1 MKMPQS
7 PPPDKGLSEDM
18 ISLENLN
25 LAVKFNSEYLHWDEI
40 RRRDTGK
47 AEPADIWKLIKIVR
61 SLNRE
66 HHDFNGILVSYSNI
80 PEFQRFTHEFDI
92 RSTLNF
98 ISKDKMDDHKK
109 VMYSISS
116 IMEES
121 IASSQMEGANTT
133 IDVAKKMLRD
143 KRSPKN
149 KAERMIYNNYA
160 AMELIKKNK
169 DEKLTVDLITD
180 IHKVITHGTLDD
192 ENDEGVFRKNND
204 IIVSDPLAGDIY
216 HRPVDFEKV
225 EKCIGSLCKYVN
237 NESFVPPL
245 IKASIIHF
253 MIAYIHPFIDG
264 NGRLARSLFYWYLIK
279 KGYPLA
285 EFLAISKSIKAHRG
299 SYDLAYLHSE
309 TDDNDMTYFIKF
321 NLKCVEESLNIF
333 LKYLDRKVKEQKEFE
348 KNILSDE
355 DMNIRQKMILQDA
368 MKDGNAFSVYE
379 VQSKYQTAY
388 QTARTDVLGLIEKG
402 MVKEFGRDGNKK
414 LYIFSGKK

>member
-1 MKMPQS
+1 MS
-7 PPPDKGLSEDM
+7 
-18 ISLENLN
+18 IENLKI
-25 LAVKFNSEYLHWDEI
+25 ASKFNSEYLHWDEV

-47 AEPADIWKLIKIVR
+47 AKPEDIWKLIRIVR
-61 SLNRE
+61 SANRV
-66 HHDFNGILVSYSNI
+66 HHVFNGILVSYSNI

-92 RSTLNF
+92 RATLNF
-98 ISKDKMDDHKK
+98 LSKDKMDDHKK

-160 AMELIKKNK
+160 AMELIKKRK
-169 DEKLTVDLITD
+169 DEKLSVSLIQD
-180 IHKVITHGTLDD
+180 IHRVITRGTLDD
-192 ENDEGVFRKNND
+192 YNDEGIFRKNND
-204 IIVSDPLAGDIY
+204 IVVSDPLTGDVY
-216 HRPVDFEKV
+216 HRPVDFEKIQG
-225 EKCIGSLCKYVN
+225 CMDALCKYVDD
-237 NESFVPPL
+237 EEFVPPL

-253 MIAYIHPFIDG
+253 MIAYIHPFTDG

-279 KGYPLA
+279 KGYPLV
-285 EFLAISKSIKAHRG
+285 EFLAISKSIKSHRG

-321 NLKCVEESLNIF
+321 NLKCVEESLNTF

-348 KNILSDE
+348 KNILLDE

-368 MKDGNAFSVYE
+368 MKNGDPFSVYE

-388 QTARTDVLGLIEKG
+388 QTARTDILGLIEKG
-402 MVKEFGRDGNKK
+402 MIKESGRDGNKK
-414 LYIFSGKK
+414 LYIFSDKK

>member
-1 MKMPQS
+1 MPQS
-7 PPPDKGLSEDM
+7 PPKHIKLPEDALSR
-18 ISLENLN
+18 ENLG
-25 LAVKFNSEYLHWDEI
+25 LAMKFNTEYLHWEEV
-40 RRRDTGK
+40 RRRDTGET
-47 AEPADIWKLIKIVR
+47 EPAIIWEIMKMFRLGNAQCMR
-61 SLNRE
+61 
-66 HHDFNGILVSYSNI
+66 FNETIVSYCNI

-92 RSTLNF
+92 RATLNF
-98 ISKDKMDDHKK
+98 LSKDKIDEHKK
-109 VMYSISS
+109 TMYAISS

-169 DEKLTVDLITD
+169 DEKLTADLIKD
-180 IHKVITHGTLDD
+180 VHKAITHGTLDD
-192 ENDEGVFRKNND
+192 EDDEGVFRKTND
-204 IIVSDPLAGDIY
+204 IVVSDPLTGDIY

-225 EKCIGSLCKYVN
+225 EKCTESLCNYVN
-237 NESFVPPL
+237 DESFVPPL

-253 MIAYIHPFIDG
+253 MIAFIHPFTDG

-279 KGYPLA
+279 KGYPLV

-299 SYDLAYLHSE
+299 SYDIAYLHSE

-321 NLKCVEESLNIF
+321 NLKCVEESLNTF